1 MNKKNIINSKITI
14 RLWAL
19 SIALLLGISACTDDD
34 EPVIIPEEEEEIL
47 VTDESG
53 VTLTNTKDIV
63 LGESGDD
70 QVFEMT
76 STILT
81 TSGRVEETTLNCCAM
96 GAIGQPGNYHHT
108 YQSIGGAVQGF
119 DSNP

>member
-1 MNKKNIINSKITI
+1 MNKKKKNIINNKVAI

-96 GAIGQPGNYHHT
+96 GAITRHAECAT
-108 YQSIGGAVQGF
+108 
-119 DSNP
+119 